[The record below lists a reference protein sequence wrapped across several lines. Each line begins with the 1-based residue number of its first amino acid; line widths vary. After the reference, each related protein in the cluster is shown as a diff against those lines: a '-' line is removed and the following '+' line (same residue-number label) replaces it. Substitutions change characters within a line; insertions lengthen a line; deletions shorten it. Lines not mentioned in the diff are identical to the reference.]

1 MPTFISGVE
10 CRPPEQ
16 NLQILEAGDSL
27 PSFIVVGQNVLI
39 FTLRVRYVLCFGPA
53 ALVAGPKSA

>member
-1 MPTFISGVE
+1 MPTFISGAE

-27 PSFIVVGQNVLI
+27 PIFIVDQNVLI

-53 ALVAGPKSA
+53 AMVAGPKSA

>member
-27 PSFIVVGQNVLI
+27 PIFIVDQNVLI

-53 ALVAGPKSA
+53 AMVAGPKSA